1 MLNYSNDDVNSTDG
15 IDSMASTM
23 NSVDSVDKAV
33 VIESDINSDGIT
45 IGLTFYNKSSAVAQ
59 CTSKTYCPLIKAR
72 RERPNN
78 KTKRV
83 EKLHRQT
90 QIGKKHFLVIS
101 FVGHFL

>member
-15 IDSMASTM
+15 IDSMASM

-59 CTSKTYCPLIKAR
+59 CTTKTYCPLIKAR

-90 QIGKKHFLVIS
+90 QIGEKYFLVIS

>member
-15 IDSMASTM
+15 IDSMASM

-59 CTSKTYCPLIKAR
+59 CTTKIKAR

-90 QIGKKHFLVIS
+90 QIGEKYFLVIS